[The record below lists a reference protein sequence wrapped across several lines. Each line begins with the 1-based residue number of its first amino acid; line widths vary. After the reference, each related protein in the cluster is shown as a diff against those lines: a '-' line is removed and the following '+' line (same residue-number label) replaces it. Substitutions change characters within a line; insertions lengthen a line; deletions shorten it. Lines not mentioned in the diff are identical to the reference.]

1 MRKADWKS
9 ALIWIAVFVL
19 TLVVMGGISRQ
30 ESSRQ
35 LKQDAE
41 QSAIR
46 WSQLFSQTVPSLDSI
61 FSTGQLTP
69 VARERLMHL
78 RRVNDVFDF
87 RLFDP
92 SGRLLLMS
100 DDLEKP
106 DIPSYDSFKNGIG
119 DRAADGS
126 KAGIRKQVLG
136 GTRYVALQR
145 QPWSGGPTVYGE
157 VYLPV
162 LFEGKVLGVV
172 EVHVDQTQRAANAE
186 EGLTRIAAV
195 VAILLSLIGS
205 VATWQYVVRLRK
217 QRKAEEKIRYLAHH
231 DVLSGTMN
239 RASFN
244 EALGQAVQRKSH
256 RGAVFSL
263 LRIDLD
269 HFKEVNDSLG
279 HTLGDEVLR
288 LTAQRLKACLRE
300 GDRVARL
307 GGDEFAILLIG
318 QATQASVSPFAKRI
332 GEALA
337 VPIELSGHQVRCG
350 GSMGIVLNGSDGA
363 DADDLMSK
371 ADQALYRA
379 KAVGRGTFAF
389 YDDLLDRQ
397 MQAKRELTRDLRQ
410 AISSDQ
416 LMVYYQ
422 PQYGNDGDLLVGYE
436 ALVRWKH
443 PTRGMVSP
451 GEFIPLAEETGLI
464 DDIGL
469 WVLRKACKDAQSWP
483 HTLTVAVNLS
493 ANQFAGGKL
502 VKQVA
507 RSLQDSGLPA
517 QRLGLEITESLLMT
531 NSDQIMETLRQLAAL
546 GVSIAM
552 DDFGTGY
559 SSLAYLWRFPFDK
572 LKIDQV
578 FTRNLTNDPKVAV
591 IVRSIITLAH
601 SLNMH
606 VNAEGVETRTQ
617 MLALQELGCNEFQGF
632 LLGRPAPQADLTH
645 VGHAAGRSHTPSRGE
660 VRESLF
666 ATIPM
671 DLPSVRPAY

>member
-1 MRKADWKS
+1 
-9 ALIWIAVFVL
+9 
-19 TLVVMGGISRQ
+19 
-30 ESSRQ
+30 
-35 LKQDAE
+35 
-41 QSAIR
+41 
-46 WSQLFSQTVPSLDSI
+46 
-61 FSTGQLTP
+61 
-69 VARERLMHL
+69 
-78 RRVNDVFDF
+78 
-87 RLFDP
+87 
-92 SGRLLLMS
+92 MS

-106 DIPSYDSFKNGIG
+106 DIPSYDSFRNGIG

-126 KAGIRKQVLG
+126 KAGVRKQVLG
-136 GTRYVALQR
+136 GMRHVALQR
-145 QPWSGGPTVYGE
+145 EPWSSGPTVYGE

-186 EGLTRIAAV
+186 EGLTRIAV
-195 VAILLSLIGS
+195 IVAILLFLIGS

-244 EALGQAVQRKSH
+244 EALGQAVQCKSQ
-256 RGAVFSL
+256 RGPAFSL

-269 HFKEVNDSLG
+269 HFKDVNDSLG

-288 LTAQRLKACLRE
+288 LTARRLKACLRE

-307 GGDEFAILLIG
+307 GGDEFAILLMG
-318 QATQASVSPFAKRI
+318 QSTQASVSPFARRI

-337 VPIELSGHQVRCG
+337 VPVELSGHQVRCG
-350 GSMGIVLNGSDGA
+350 GSIGIVLNGSDGT

-379 KAVGRGTFAF
+379 KAMGRGTFAF
-389 YDDLLDRQ
+389 YDDTLDRQ

-410 AISSDQ
+410 AISADQ

-443 PTRGMVSP
+443 PIRGMVPP

-483 HTLTVAVNLS
+483 YTLTVAVNLS

-507 RSLQDSGLPA
+507 RALQDSKLPP

-645 VGHAAGRSHTPSRGE
+645 VGHATGRSHTPSRGE

-671 DLPSVRPAY
+671 DLPSARPAH